1 MSLLQLKKDYEQF
14 MFDSWHDTPIHWAG
28 TTWDT
33 TAQDEWVYFEYVGQ
47 TVADCGLDNTEYQHK
62 GVLDITIVGASRFR
76 VNEIADSI
84 MSLYKGSKIGNT
96 FVKGVNMLGTG
107 ILQDTSKSY
116 MDMNLQIS
124 ML

>member
-1 MSLLQLKKDYEQF
+1 MVQSIKYTNYLGLIKIQKIPRDISSKD
-14 MFDSWHDTPIHWAG
+14 S
-28 TTWDT
+28 

-96 FVKGVNMLGTG
+96 FVKGVNILGTG